1 MKLLALCDSPT
12 VSTGF
17 GTVAAQLLPRWAKA
31 GFEIDCWAIN
41 FTGWGYR
48 RAPFCELLPAGSNW
62 TARLDLF
69 LKRLEDGGY
78 THCWLFQDHFQFS
91 PEFAARFQ
99 EICARKQIRSL
110 FYTPVDSDYLHP
122 DWTAL
127 LQAVDVPVAYTE
139 HGRACIAAA
148 SRPKDSPSGGTP
160 EARSSMVWCDIVPH
174 GVDGTVFKPL
184 PAEKRATLRAGL
196 WKPAWVAPD
205 DFLLLNVNTNTRR
218 KDPARS
224 LEILAGL
231 RARGIPAKLIMHM
244 PDLCVDEQVRLSEIA
259 PQLGLEHGKHWG
271 HHDML
276 FRNRH
281 ALLSTPELNK
291 IYNVADC
298 LLSTSLGE
306 GWGLSITEALAAG
319 LPVAIPDHTAPAE
332 IARRLAELHPG
343 RTVLLPC
350 TDRVVL
356 SFDHSRFRPRVNV
369 DLAVAQIASAYELGL
384 HRSRPGLSPAA
395 AAWLDWDR
403 IAARWLELFAGNSSS
418 HNKT

>member
-48 RAPFCELLPAGSNW
+48 RAPYCELLPAGANW
-62 TARLDLF
+62 VERLDLF
-69 LKRLEDGGY
+69 LKRLEDGDY
-78 THCWLFQDHFQFS
+78 THCWVFQDHFQFS
-91 PEFAARFQ
+91 PPFAARLQ

-110 FYTPVDSDYLHP
+110 FYTPVDSDYLHT

-127 LQAVDVPVAYTE
+127 PQAVDVPVAYTE
-139 HGRACIAAA
+139 HGRDCIQMAA
-148 SRPKDSPSGGTP
+148 REDFHC
-160 EARSSMVWCDIVPH
+160 EVVPH
-174 GVDGTVFKPL
+174 GVDRTVFHPL
-184 PAEKRATLRAGL
+184 PPEKRATLRAGL
-196 WKPAWVAPD
+196 WKPAWVGPD

-231 RARGIPAKLIMHM
+231 RDREIPAKLIMHM

-259 PQLGLEHGKHWG
+259 PQLGLKHGKHWG

-281 ALLSTPELNK
+281 ALLSTRELNK
-291 IYNVADC
+291 IYNAADC

-332 IARRLAELHPG
+332 IARRLTELDHPG

-350 TDRVVL
+350 ADQVVL
-356 SFDHSRFRPRVNV
+356 SYDHSRFRPRVNV
-369 DLAVAQIASAYELGL
+369 DGAVKQIAAAYAAGL
-384 HRSRPGLSPAA
+384 HRARPELSPAA

-403 IAARWLELFAGNSSS
+403 IAACWLELLAGNTS
-418 HNKT
+418 HHET